1 MIDKKY
7 YKRIIAWI
15 IIIIISVILISLN
28 IDKRIIAIVSIVIG
42 WLTNAFLGVS
52 ALIATIPVVGPII
65 IQLVSLPF
73 FWLMN
78 GIGFFSS
85 AYAIKKGETQLAL
98 THRLVSVVL
107 VIVIIIGYVLAHL
120 TYK

>member
-1 MIDKKY
+1 MIDKKD

-52 ALIATIPVVGPII
+52 ALIATIPIVGPII
-65 IQLVSLPF
+65 INLVSLPF

-98 THRLVSVVL
+98 THRLVSIVL
-107 VIVIIIGYVLAHL
+107 VAGIIIGYVLAHL

>member
-1 MIDKKY
+1 MNNKY
-7 YKRIIAWI
+7 CKRIIAWVI
-15 IIIIISVILISLN
+15 IIMVSIILISFN
-28 IDKRIIAIVSIVIG
+28 IDKRAIAIVSIIIG

-52 ALIATIPVVGPII
+52 AVIATIPMIAPLIVK
-65 IQLVSLPF
+65 LVSIPF

-78 GIGFFSS
+78 GVGFFSS

-107 VIVIIIGYVLAHL
+107 VIGMIIGYVLAHL

>member
-1 MIDKKY
+1 MNNKY
-7 YKRIIAWI
+7 YKRIIAWVI
-15 IIIIISVILISLN
+15 IIIVSIILISFN
-28 IDKRIIAIVSIVIG
+28 IDKRVIAIVSIIIG

-52 ALIATIPVVGPII
+52 AVITTIPLIGPVIVK
-65 IQLVSLPF
+65 LVSIPF

-78 GIGFFSS
+78 GVGFFSS

-107 VIVIIIGYVLAHL
+107 VMGMIIGYVIAHL

>member
-15 IIIIISVILISLN
+15 IIIIISAILISLN
-28 IDKRIIAIVSIVIG
+28 IDKRIIVIVSIVIG
-42 WLTNAFLGVS
+42 WLTNAFLGAS

-107 VIVIIIGYVLAHL
+107 VIGIIIGYVLAHL

>member
-15 IIIIISVILISLN
+15 IIIIISAILISLN

-42 WLTNAFLGVS
+42 WLTNAFLGAS

-107 VIVIIIGYVLAHL
+107 VIGIIIGYVLAHL

>member
-52 ALIATIPVVGPII
+52 ALIATIPIVGPII
-65 IQLVSLPF
+65 INLVSLPF

-107 VIVIIIGYVLAHL
+107 VAGIIIGYVLAHL

>member
-7 YKRIIAWI
+7 YKRIIAWM
-15 IIIIISVILISLN
+15 IIIIISAILISLN

-42 WLTNAFLGVS
+42 WLTNAFLGAS

-107 VIVIIIGYVLAHL
+107 VIGIIIGYVLAHL

>member
-42 WLTNAFLGVS
+42 WLTNAFLGAS
-52 ALIATIPVVGPII
+52 ALIATIPVVGPMI

-107 VIVIIIGYVLAHL
+107 VIGIIIGYVLAHL

>member
-15 IIIIISVILISLN
+15 IIIIISAILISLN

-65 IQLVSLPF
+65 VNLVSLPF

-107 VIVIIIGYVLAHL
+107 VIGIIIGYVLAHL

>member
-1 MIDKKY
+1 MISKKY
-7 YKRIIAWI
+7 NKRFIAWI
-15 IIIIISVILISLN
+15 ILIIISVVLISLN

-42 WLTNAFLGVS
+42 WLTNAFLGAS
-52 ALIATIPVVGPII
+52 TIIATIPLVGPII
-65 IQLVSLPF
+65 VKLVSIPF

-85 AYAIKKGETQLAL
+85 AYAIKRGETQLAL

-107 VIVIIIGYVLAHL
+107 VVGIIIGYVLAHL

>member
-15 IIIIISVILISLN
+15 IIIIISVILINLN

-42 WLTNAFLGVS
+42 WLTNAFLGAS

-107 VIVIIIGYVLAHL
+107 VIGIIIGYVLAHL

>member
-1 MIDKKY
+1 MNKKY
-7 YKRIIAWI
+7 SKRIIAWI
-15 IIIIISVILISLN
+15 IIIIISIILINYN
-28 IDKRIIAIVSIVIG
+28 IDKRIIALISIILG
-42 WLTNAFLGVS
+42 WLTNAFLGIS
-52 ALIATIPVVGPII
+52 ALVASVPIIGPII
-65 IQLVSLPF
+65 INLVSIPF

-98 THRLVSVVL
+98 THRLISIVL
-107 VIVIIIGYVLAHL
+107 VIGIIIGYVLAHL

>member
-42 WLTNAFLGVS
+42 WLTNAFLGAS

-107 VIVIIIGYVLAHL
+107 VIGIIIGYVLAHL

>member
-15 IIIIISVILISLN
+15 IIIIISFILISLN

-42 WLTNAFLGVS
+42 WLTNAFLGAS

-107 VIVIIIGYVLAHL
+107 VIGIIIGYVLAHL